1 MSGKVEGMSGG
12 KSAWMAHVKK
22 TMRANKGK
30 PLSAVLKIA
39 SKSFKGSRKTAK
51 KSARRS
57 RRMRGGGASSAAPG
71 AGSAA
76 PVSGSQE

>member
-1 MSGKVEGMSGG
+1 MPDNEMKGG

-39 SKSFKGSRKTAK
+39 SKTFKGSRKTAK

-57 RRMRGGGASSAAPG
+57 RRMRGGGAQSSGPG
-71 AGSAA
+71 ASTAGS
-76 PVSGSQE
+76 VSGGQE